1 MASSGPMTELAALEK
16 NCGYLLGSST
26 AAAAVPVPL
35 PLPTLVAVDVA
46 RSDFLYM
53 IAVVLTNTHDIPLR

>member
-1 MASSGPMTELAALEK
+1 MASSGPTTELAALEK
-16 NCGYLLGSST
+16 NCGYLGSST

-53 IAVVLTNTHDIPLR
+53 IAVVLTNTHDVPLQ